1 MKTVCKSLLAATS
14 LSLLLGTA
22 AYAESGTLRIVNE
35 EPYGAVV
42 TKEAGVLVFRGL
54 PPTRKVIVNP
64 GGKTPLELK
73 QTEVHNTNVTILSD
87 QTDYARLLGAKII
100 RLK

>member
-1 MKTVCKSLLAATS
+1 MKLLVKAAFAAALS
-14 LSLLLGTA
+14 LSAGTA
-22 AYAESGTLRIVNE
+22 LAGDTVRILQD

-42 TKEAGVLVFRGL
+42 TKEAGVLVFRAL

-64 GGKTPLELK
+64 EGKTPLNLNF
-73 QTEVHNTNVTILSD
+73 TEVNETNVVVWS
-87 QTDYARLLGAKII
+87 QGEYVKQRGPKII

>member
-1 MKTVCKSLLAATS
+1 MHD
-14 LSLLLGTA
+14 
-22 AYAESGTLRIVNE
+22 
-35 EPYGAVV
+35 EPYGAIV

-73 QTEVHNTNVTILSD
+73 QTEVNETNVVVFAN
-87 QTDYARLLGAKII
+87 QAEYANALGAKII

>member
-1 MKTVCKSLLAATS
+1 MKTICKTLLAATG
-14 LSLLLGTA
+14 LSLMASGA
-22 AYAESGTLRIVNE
+22 ALAGDTTRILHD
-35 EPYGAVV
+35 EPYGAIV

-54 PPTRKVIVNP
+54 PPTRKVVVNP

-73 QTEVHNTNVTILSD
+73 QTEVNETNVVVVTQSD
-87 QTDYARLLGAKII
+87 YVRSLGAKIL